1 MTDVSTRGAD
11 VNSACRDAAPWLS
24 GTMGSSDIPR
34 DNSRP
39 ALLTMKLGLP
49 GLVVSALIAG
59 ACSSDS
65 ESQDTP
71 TAPSTP
77 SKTFASMDFSEGA
90 GFYAAPFPSAH
101 RHTADGRVDL
111 AGFPNPKDQKFVTDA
126 LAVITEAARGFGLST
141 AAYFQ
146 LDGEVDVAQFPSV
159 TESVETTSPIFLV
172 SVDEDSADFM
182 QRYPIH
188 VDFRVDGGP
197 YGAQNLLSTL
207 PLQGVPLRPN
217 TQYATVVLREL
228 VDDEGIRLGVS
239 SGLSTL
245 LAGQTPDGMSPA
257 AFAAYDSAI
266 AALAENNV
274 ARDSLAAIGVFTTG
288 DPALAMQ
295 QAAAAV
301 LKRAAPT
308 PDAPATR
315 VDIYDAFCA
324 YKTTIAMPVYQ
335 AGEPPF
341 SKTGGGWIFDETGA
355 PIHQADET
363 ANLVVTIPRTPMPES
378 GFPTVVASRTGM
390 GGEKPLVDRG
400 VHLTNQGA
408 NAEPGRGPGH
418 EFARVGWAGVSVDGP
433 HGGIRNVSGGDEQL
447 LMFNFTNMEALRD
460 NIRQSA
466 VELALVPEI
475 LRNLSI
481 DVSDCPGAEP
491 KVGDATAR
499 FDTNHLVLFGHSMG
513 ATIAPLTLAYQPAY
527 EATILSGAGAGYI
540 ENILF
545 KQKPIPVLPLAEAIV
560 GYAGTEYS
568 LHRHD
573 PALTLTQWAGEPADS
588 FVYTEAVVRQP
599 IEGPSRHVLMLQGI
613 VDHYI
618 MPTIANAM
626 SLSLGLDLAGP
637 ALDEDNAEIAEF
649 ASFASWSKL
658 MGFDQLDLPVN
669 GNQDHSHGT
678 TTAVVVQFPGDDVED
693 GHETVFQTEAPKNM
707 YRCFLE
713 SLIDGTPDAV
723 SRARCAGRSETA
735 TPRERGPPDTA
746 HLRRRD
752 SRLKSSGVVI
762 CSISAS
768 TVPGTSSTTY
778 SRFWLLASD
787 TAPCSID
794 QTPVSSICASSSVT
808 FSFKAPA
815 TSRINSRAKS
825 ATCIES

>member
-1 MTDVSTRGAD
+1 
-11 VNSACRDAAPWLS
+11 
-24 GTMGSSDIPR
+24 MGFSEIPR

-39 ALLTMKLGLP
+39 APLTARLGVSL
-49 GLVVSALIAG
+49 LVVSSLFAG

-65 ESQDTP
+65 KSQDTP
-71 TAPSTP
+71 AAPSTP
-77 SKTFASMDFSEGA
+77 SKTFASMDFSEDA
-90 GFYAAPFPSAH
+90 GFYSAPFPSAH
-101 RHTADGRVDL
+101 RRKADGRVDL
-111 AGFPNPKDQKFVTDA
+111 TGFPNPNDQKFVTDA

-141 AAYFQ
+141 ATYFQ

-159 TESVETTSPIFLV
+159 AASVETTSPIFLV

-197 YGAQNLLSTL
+197 YGAQNLLSVL
-207 PLQGVPLRPN
+207 PLQGAPLRPS
-217 TQYATVVLREL
+217 TQYATVVLRDL

-239 SGLSTL
+239 PGLSTI
-245 LAGQTPDGMSPA
+245 LAGKTPDGMSPA
-257 AFAAYDSAI
+257 AFAAYESAI
-266 AALAENNV
+266 AALAEHNV
-274 ARDSLAAIGVFTTG
+274 PRDSLAALAVFTTG
-288 DPALAMQ
+288 DPALGMQ
-295 QAAAAV
+295 RAAAAV
-301 LKRAAPT
+301 LKRDVPI
-308 PDAPATR
+308 PDAPATQ
-315 VDIYDAFCA
+315 VDIYDTFCA
-324 YKTTIAMPVYQ
+324 YKTTLPMPVYQ

-341 SKTGGGWIFDETGA
+341 SKTGGGWVFDEKGA

-363 ANLVVTIPRTPMPES
+363 ANLIVTIPRKPMPQG
-378 GFPTVVASRTGM
+378 GFPTVVTSRTGM

-400 VHLTNQGA
+400 VHLTNQGES
-408 NAEPGRGPGH
+408 AEPGRGPGY

-433 HGGIRNVSGGDEQL
+433 HGSIRNVSGGDEQL

-466 VELALVPEI
+466 VELVLVPEI
-475 LRNLSI
+475 LKDLSI
-481 DVSDCPGAEP
+481 DISDCPGAEP
-491 KVGDATAR
+491 KTGDATAR
-499 FDTNHLVLFGHSMG
+499 FDTNHLALFGHSMG
-513 ATIAPLTLAYQPAY
+513 ATLAPLTLAYQPAY

-599 IEGPSRHVLMLQGI
+599 IEGASRHVLMLQGI

-618 MPTIANAM
+618 MPTIANTM

-637 ALDEDNAEIAEF
+637 ALDEDNSEIAEF

-658 MGFDQLDLPVN
+658 MGFDQLDLPVT
-669 GNQDHSHGT
+669 GNQDHGHGT
-678 TTAVVVQFPGDDVED
+678 ATAVVVQFPGDDVED
-693 GHETVFQTEAPKNM
+693 GHETVFQTDAPKNM

-723 SRARCAGRSETA
+723 R
-735 TPRERGPPDTA
+735 
-746 HLRRRD
+746 
-752 SRLKSSGVVI
+752 
-762 CSISAS
+762 
-768 TVPGTSSTTY
+768 
-778 SRFWLLASD
+778 
-787 TAPCSID
+787 
-794 QTPVSSICASSSVT
+794 
-808 FSFKAPA
+808 PA
-815 TSRINSRAKS
+815 TVCG
-825 ATCIES
+825 TE